1 MPVEHHVITIGSAT
15 APTSFAASSTYSA
28 LRSTPTRVRRL
39 DPWIRI
45 LALIRERAY
54 VLALASVLA
63 ACGGDD
69 SAGDSAAYV
78 GGLEAC
84 NQFRAVADN
93 VLQGQLVDA
102 PLEEGIR
109 AVHSTARDAE
119 PSLRVLSEA
128 VVKEMALGRLDRAAS
143 TPALDYVRIVAAMID
158 LESAC
163 IEHGYW
169 TERKDWPEPPVPRRS
184 Q

>member
-1 MPVEHHVITIGSAT
+1 M
-15 APTSFAASSTYSA
+15 
-28 LRSTPTRVRRL
+28 
-39 DPWIRI
+39 IRQRACV
-45 LALIRERAY
+45 LALTA
-54 VLALASVLA
+54 LALASVLA
-63 ACGGDD
+63 ACGGG
-69 SAGDSAAYV
+69 AGDGPSYV

-84 NQFRAVADN
+84 TRFQNVAEN

-109 AVHSTARDAE
+109 EVYTMAREAE
-119 PSLRVLSEA
+119 PSLSVLSEA
-128 VVKEMALGRLDRAAS
+128 VVKEMALGRLDRTVSA
-143 TPALDYVRIVAAMID
+143 PAQDYVRIVAAMVD

-169 TERKDWPEPPVPRRS
+169 TEPKDWLAPPVTRHT

>member
-1 MPVEHHVITIGSAT
+1 MIRQRASV
-15 APTSFAASSTYSA
+15 FALAS
-28 LRSTPTRVRRL
+28 
-39 DPWIRI
+39 
-45 LALIRERAY
+45 
-54 VLALASVLA
+54 LALASVLA
-63 ACGGDD
+63 ACGGGD
-69 SAGDSAAYV
+69 SAGDSASYV

-84 NQFRAVADN
+84 TRFQSVAEN

-109 AVHSTARDAE
+109 EVHSMAREAE
-119 PSLRVLSEA
+119 PSLSVLSEA
-128 VVKEMALGRLDRAAS
+128 VVKEMALGRLDRTAS
-143 TPALDYVRIVAAMID
+143 TPARDYVRIVAAMVD

-169 TERKDWPEPPVPRRS
+169 TEGKDWPEPPVTRRT

>member
-1 MPVEHHVITIGSAT
+1 MIRKR
-15 APTSFAASSTYSA
+15 AS
-28 LRSTPTRVRRL
+28 V
-39 DPWIRI
+39 
-45 LALIRERAY
+45 LALAA
-54 VLALASVLA
+54 LALASVLA
-63 ACGGDD
+63 ACGGGDGV
-69 SAGDSAAYV
+69 GDSASYV

-84 NQFRAVADN
+84 NQFQAVAED

-109 AVHSTARDAE
+109 EVHSMAQKAE
-119 PSLRVLSEA
+119 PSLRALSEA
-128 VVKEMALGRLDRAAS
+128 VVKEMALGRIDRVAS
-143 TPALDYVRIVAAMID
+143 TPARAYVRIVAAMVD

-169 TERKDWPEPPVPRRS
+169 TERKAWPEPPVTRRT

>member
-1 MPVEHHVITIGSAT
+1 MIRKRASVLELT
-15 APTSFAASSTYSA
+15 A
-28 LRSTPTRVRRL
+28 
-39 DPWIRI
+39 
-45 LALIRERAY
+45 
-54 VLALASVLA
+54 LALASVLA
-63 ACGGDD
+63 ACGGG
-69 SAGDSAAYV
+69 AGDGTSYA

-84 NQFRAVADN
+84 TRFQNVAEN

-109 AVHSTARDAE
+109 EVHSMAQKAE

-128 VVKEMALGRLDRAAS
+128 VVKEMALGRIDRTAS
-143 TPALDYVRIVAAMID
+143 TPARDYVRIVAAMVD

-169 TERKDWPEPPVPRRS
+169 TERKAWPAPPVTRRT

>member
-1 MPVEHHVITIGSAT
+1 MIRKR
-15 APTSFAASSTYSA
+15 AS
-28 LRSTPTRVRRL
+28 V
-39 DPWIRI
+39 
-45 LALIRERAY
+45 LALAA
-54 VLALASVLA
+54 LALASVLA
-63 ACGGDD
+63 ACGGGDGV
-69 SAGDSAAYV
+69 GDSASYV

-84 NQFRAVADN
+84 NQFQAVAED

-109 AVHSTARDAE
+109 EVHSMAQKAE
-119 PSLRVLSEA
+119 PSLRALSEA
-128 VVKEMALGRLDRAAS
+128 VVKEMALGRIDRVAS
-143 TPALDYVRIVAAMID
+143 TPARDYVRIVAAMVD

-169 TERKDWPEPPVPRRS
+169 TERKAWPEPPVTRRT